1 MRSWTIKLV
10 LLTLSV
16 AFVNI
21 ALAQTKYSVQDFSVQ
36 IKGTSNLHDW
46 TADTKKATGSFLIQ
60 QEGNE
65 LKDIQSLQVVVD
77 ATSLKGS
84 KGSIMDDKIA
94 DALNSKKHPKITYT
108 LTKVNSFTSEGSGY
122 KVSTTGTLTISG
134 VTQNVTINA
143 TGKLLPNGAIEFT
156 GEKALKMTSFKVEPP
171 TAMFGAMKTGDEVTI
186 DFKVVI
192 KQQ

>member
-1 MRSWTIKLV
+1 
-10 LLTLSV
+10 
-16 AFVNI
+16 
-21 ALAQTKYSVQDFSVQ
+21 
-36 IKGTSNLHDW
+36 
-46 TADTKKATGSFLIQ
+46 
-60 QEGNE
+60 
-65 LKDIQSLQVVVD
+65 
-77 ATSLKGS
+77 
-84 KGSIMDDKIA
+84 
-94 DALNSKKHPKITYT
+94 
-108 LTKVNSFTSEGSGY
+108 TSEGSGY